1 MNKNELSDKKV
12 KEFSITLLES
22 LLSFLKNRNCS
33 ENRKKYQAT
42 IDILFTI
49 YLLKNKKMPDNSLNE
64 KANYLYKKYSLSYDD
79 FKCF

>member
-1 MNKNELSDKKV
+1 MNELSEEEV
-12 KEFSITLLES
+12 KEFSITILES
-22 LLSFLKNRNCS
+22 LLSLLKNKKYS
-33 ENRKKYQAT
+33 ENRKKYQAS

-49 YLLKNKKMPDNSLNE
+49 YLLRNKKMPDNSLNE